1 MTINTSSKKSARNKM
16 VASPRFVQRDNDLD
30 GVVLGTSKEIGQY
43 VARFLELQGGDYD
56 D

>member
-1 MTINTSSKKSARNKM
+1 MTINPSNEKSASKGM
-16 VASPRFVQRDNDLD
+16 VASPRFGPQDSGLD